1 MRFRDLFHNK
11 KRRSSDNAESYR
23 FIKSTI
29 DGYAKK
35 IDAPESLLPTYG
47 YSEGFSR
54 PYIEID
60 SRKLIHFK
68 VKKRGR
74 RIEKKY
80 AVDLK
85 HIIYWVFEGVTASLA
100 RDYELTN
107 RIENQ
112 DSRRQIFKK
121 QEELIGLI
129 NSEFTQWCQNEHDKI
144 LKKNPFVDSKL

>member
-1 MRFRDLFHNK
+1 MTTSLSSGYEYRL
-11 KRRSSDNAESYR
+11 KRA
-23 FIKSTI
+23 I

-35 IDAPESLLPTYG
+35 IDAQESLLPTYG
-47 YSEGFSR
+47 YSKGFLR

-60 SRKLIHFK
+60 NRKLIHLK
-68 VKKRGR
+68 VKRRGG

-85 HIIYWVFEGVTASLA
+85 HIIYWVFEGVIADME

-107 RIENQ
+107 RIKNQ
-112 DSRRQIFKK
+112 DLRRQIFKK

-129 NSEFTQWCQNEHDKI
+129 NSEFT
-144 LKKNPFVDSKL
+144 